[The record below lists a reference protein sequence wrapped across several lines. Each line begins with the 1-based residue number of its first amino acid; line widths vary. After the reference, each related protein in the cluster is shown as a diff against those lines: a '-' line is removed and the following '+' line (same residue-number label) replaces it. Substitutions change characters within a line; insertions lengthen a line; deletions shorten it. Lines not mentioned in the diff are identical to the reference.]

1 MNNQL
6 QSIDMPRI
14 QRVEQSAADSVTLWL
29 QVDAELNVFAGHFDQ
44 APVLPGIVQLHW
56 ALALCGEYLR
66 RIDPHA
72 ISHID
77 ALKFQHV
84 IQPGAEL
91 TLALTLSEQ
100 HLAFRFSSAGG
111 DHSSGRVVLD

>member
-1 MNNQL
+1 MNEQL

-14 QRVEQSAADSVTLWL
+14 QRVEQCTADSVILWL
-29 QVDAELNVFAGHFDQ
+29 QVDPGLNVFGGHFDRL
-44 APVLPGIVQLHW
+44 PVLPGIVQLHW
-56 ALALCGEYLR
+56 ALVLCGEHLR
-66 RIDPHA
+66 RINAHD

-77 ALKFQHV
+77 TLKFQQV

-91 TLALTLSEQ
+91 TLALTLSDRR
-100 HLAFRFSSAGG
+100 LDFRFSSSGG

>member
-1 MNNQL
+1 MNEQL

-14 QRVEQSAADSVTLWL
+14 LRVEQSTADSVMLWL
-29 QVDAELNVFAGHFDQ
+29 QIDPGLNVFKGHFDQ
-44 APVLPGIVQLHW
+44 LPVLPGIVQLHW

-66 RIDPHA
+66 HIDAHE
-72 ISHID
+72 ISHIE

-84 IQPGAEL
+84 IQPGTEL
-91 TLALTLSEQ
+91 TLALTLSDQ
-100 HLAFRFSSAGG
+100 RLGFRFSSSGG